1 VKPGSIAIVG
11 AAETDEVGKLPN
23 HSQIHLHVEAARNAM
38 RDAQLDVGD
47 IDGIAG
53 AGASI
58 EVAWHLGIKP
68 TYVDTTAVGGTSF
81 LLHVRHAAAAITAGH
96 AKTVLITHGESGR
109 SRNGVPGR
117 GPDASGP
124 SGQYEAPYGV
134 FGPPSMFTVPVLRF
148 LKDRGLTQDHLAE
161 VAVAQRRW
169 SSQVPRAM
177 MRDLITVE
185 DVYASRMIAYPFH
198 ILEVCLVTDGGGA
211 LIVTS
216 AERAKDFPT
225 KPVYLLGSGESM
237 ETPIVSQMDDFS
249 TSGGF
254 TRSSN
259 SAWTESGL
267 TPKDIDHLMVYDAFA
282 HLPLYGLED
291 LGFVGKGE
299 SGDFVAEGHT
309 SPGGKLPMNTNG
321 GGLSYTH
328 SGMYGMYAIQES
340 VRQLRG
346 EAAAQVPNVK
356 TSFVQGVGGMFMAA
370 GSLVL
375 ANEQP

>member
-1 VKPGSIAIVG
+1 MKPGSIAIVG
-11 AAETDEVGKLPN
+11 AAETDEVGVLPN
-23 HSQIHLHVEAARNAM
+23 HSQIHLHVEAARNAIK
-38 RDAQLDVGD
+38 DAGLDVGD

-96 AKTVLITHGESGR
+96 AKTVLITHGESGK

-117 GPDASGP
+117 GPDPSGP

-148 LKDRGLTQDHLAE
+148 LKERGLTQDHLAE
-161 VAVAQRRW
+161 VAVAQRKW
-169 SSQVPRAM
+169 SHQVPRAM

-185 DVYASRMIAYPFH
+185 DVYNSRMIAYPFH

-216 AERAKDFPT
+216 ADRAKDFPT

-237 ETPIVSQMDDFS
+237 ETPIVSQMDDFT

-254 TRSSN
+254 TRSSK
-259 SAWTESGL
+259 SAWDESGL
-267 TPKDIDHLMVYDAFA
+267 SPKDIDHLMVYDAFA

-370 GSLVL
+370 GSLIMS
-375 ANEQP
+375 NEQP